1 MPELKMDVVLAD
13 DTLAC
18 IEEEV
23 VFVLSCTWK
32 RLINYFHQ
40 FKDMEDGEELRE
52 VDDDFMDDE

>member
-23 VFVLSCTWK
+23 IFGFGLYLEK
-32 RLINYFHQ
+32 RFIYFFFLI
-40 FKDMEDGEELRE
+40 
-52 VDDDFMDDE
+52 